1 MVTFFQYLGQ
11 VISAADD
18 DWPALVRNFLRAREL
33 LNSMVVVLSR
43 EGAEPRMSGFFF
55 KAVVK
60 AVFLL
65 G

>member
-1 MVTFFQYLGQ
+1 MTPFQYLGQ

-18 DWPALVRNFLRAREL
+18 DWPALVKNFSLAREVW
-33 LNSMVVVLSR
+33 NRMAVIISR

-55 KAVVK
+55 KAVVQ
-60 AVFLL
+60 AVLLL

>member
-1 MVTFFQYLGQ
+1 MVTLFQYLGQ

-18 DWPALVRNFLRAREL
+18 DWPALVRNFSRAREVW
-33 LNSMVVVLSR
+33 NRMAIVLSR
-43 EGAEPRMSGFFF
+43 EGAEPRLSRFFF